1 MRIKETIDKLPG
13 GLMLA
18 PLLLGALCKTFA
30 PNAPAYFKGF
40 TQGIMTGVIPIL
52 AVWFFCMGASIKLS
66 ATGTVLRK
74 SGTLVLTKFFAAWA
88 IVLVASQFIPPEGI
102 QSGIFAGLSI
112 LAIVCA
118 VDMTN
123 GGLYAS
129 LMQTY
134 GTKEEAGAFVLI
146 SIESGPL
153 MSMIILGASGAA
165 HFEPQV
171 FVGAVLPF
179 LVGFALGNL
188 DPKLREFFAP
198 GGVLMIP
205 FFAFALGNTIDLHS
219 LLSPLAGLGVALA
232 LSVIVLTGVP
242 LIIADKLIGRGT
254 GTAGIAASSTAGA
267 AAANPVAIAAVAPQ
281 FAPAVPQ
288 ATVLVAI
295 CIVVTSIVV
304 PILTG
309 LWYRRFGR
317 GAAEQ
322 ASADSLGPALQL
334 RLCRLSRQIE
344 RATRGA
350 SAHNGERKA
359 VPALGADGLD
369 RGRAQPWLARHQF
382 EHAAYADDVRAAARR
397 VDHLALPHHIV
408 DHDRCSW
415 PGKAQSPFE
424 IGRVVGLVGVD
435 EHKVERS
442 EPLGLEL
449 GQRRERCAGSDL
461 DFVAKT
467 GVGDVSARNIGVFG
481 AHFERDEPTVV
492 RQGARQPD
500 RRIAAERADLE
511 RFARP

>member
-1 MRIKETIDKLPG
+1 VV
-13 GLMLA
+13 
-18 PLLLGALCKTFA
+18 LLR
-30 PNAPAYFKGF
+30 
-40 TQGIMTGVIPIL
+40 GIVDQ
-52 AVWFFCMGASIKLS
+52 LS

-88 IVLVASQFIPPEGI
+88 IVLVASQFIPPEGV
-102 QSGIFAGLSI
+102 QSGFFAGLSI

-134 GTKEEAGAFVLI
+134 GTKEEAGAFVLT

-219 LLSPLAGLGVALA
+219 LLSPLAGLGVVLA

-267 AAANPVAIAAVAPQ
+267 APP
-281 FAPAVPQ
+281 
-288 ATVLVAI
+288 TL
-295 CIVVTSIVV
+295 S
-304 PILTG
+304 
-309 LWYRRFGR
+309 
-317 GAAEQ
+317 
-322 ASADSLGPALQL
+322 QL
-334 RLCRLSRQIE
+334 RRSLRNLRLQCRRRRCWWRS
-344 RATRGA
+344 A
-350 SAHNGERKA
+350 S
-359 VPALGADGLD
+359 
-369 RGRAQPWLARHQF
+369 
-382 EHAAYADDVRAAARR
+382 
-397 VDHLALPHHIV
+397 
-408 DHDRCSW
+408 S
-415 PGKAQSPFE
+415 
-424 IGRVVGLVGVD
+424 
-435 EHKVERS
+435 
-442 EPLGLEL
+442 
-449 GQRRERCAGSDL
+449 
-461 DFVAKT
+461 
-467 GVGDVSARNIGVFG
+467 
-481 AHFERDEPTVV
+481 
-492 RQGARQPD
+492 
-500 RRIAAERADLE
+500 
-511 RFARP
+511 

>member
-1 MRIKETIDKLPG
+1 VRIKAFVDRVPG

-52 AVWFFCMGASIKLS
+52 AVWFFCMGSSITLR

-88 IVLVASQFIPPEGI
+88 IVLVASQFIPAEGV
-102 QSGIFAGLSI
+102 QSGFFAGLSI

-134 GTKEEAGAFVLI
+134 GTKEEAGAFVLT

-198 GGVLMIP
+198 GGQLMIP
-205 FFAFALGNTIDLHS
+205 FFAFALGNTIDLHT
-219 LLSPLAGLGVALA
+219 LLSPLAGLGVLLA

-242 LIIADKLIGRGT
+242 LVIADKLIGRGT

-267 AAANPVAIAAVAPQ
+267 AAANPTAIAAVAPQ
-281 FAPAVPQ
+281 FASVAQQ

-309 LWYRRFGR
+309 LWYRRFG
-317 GAAEQ
+317 
-322 ASADSLGPALQL
+322 
-334 RLCRLSRQIE
+334 
-344 RATRGA
+344 
-350 SAHNGERKA
+350 
-359 VPALGADGLD
+359 
-369 RGRAQPWLARHQF
+369 
-382 EHAAYADDVRAAARR
+382 
-397 VDHLALPHHIV
+397 
-408 DHDRCSW
+408 
-415 PGKAQSPFE
+415 
-424 IGRVVGLVGVD
+424 
-435 EHKVERS
+435 
-442 EPLGLEL
+442 
-449 GQRRERCAGSDL
+449 
-461 DFVAKT
+461 
-467 GVGDVSARNIGVFG
+467 
-481 AHFERDEPTVV
+481 
-492 RQGARQPD
+492 QGM
-500 RRIAAERADLE
+500 AERAGGENLTSPLPLGE
-511 RFARP
+511 GLG

>member
-1 MRIKETIDKLPG
+1 VRIKETIDRLPG

-52 AVWFFCMGASIKLS
+52 AVWFFCMGSSIKLS

-88 IVLVASQFIPPEGI
+88 IVLVASQFIPPEGV
-102 QSGIFAGLSI
+102 QSGFFAGLSI

-134 GTKEEAGAFVLI
+134 GTKEEAGAFVLT

-179 LVGFALGNL
+179 LVGFALGN
-188 DPKLREFFAP
+188 
-198 GGVLMIP
+198 
-205 FFAFALGNTIDLHS
+205 TIYLHS
-219 LLSPLAGLGVALA
+219 LLSPLAGLGVVLA
-232 LSVIVLTGVP
+232 LSVILLTGVP

-281 FAPAVPQ
+281 FAPAVQQ

-309 LWYRRFGR
+309 LWYRRFGQGMAESVR
-317 GAAEQ
+317 TDGAGPTLQ
-322 ASADSLGPALQL
+322 FHPAD
-334 RLCRLSRQIE
+334 
-344 RATRGA
+344 
-350 SAHNGERKA
+350 
-359 VPALGADGLD
+359 
-369 RGRAQPWLARHQF
+369 
-382 EHAAYADDVRAAARR
+382 
-397 VDHLALPHHIV
+397 
-408 DHDRCSW
+408 
-415 PGKAQSPFE
+415 
-424 IGRVVGLVGVD
+424 
-435 EHKVERS
+435 
-442 EPLGLEL
+442 
-449 GQRRERCAGSDL
+449 
-461 DFVAKT
+461 
-467 GVGDVSARNIGVFG
+467 
-481 AHFERDEPTVV
+481 
-492 RQGARQPD
+492 
-500 RRIAAERADLE
+500 
-511 RFARP
+511 

>member
-1 MRIKETIDKLPG
+1 
-13 GLMLA
+13 ML
-18 PLLLGALCKTFA
+18 T
-30 PNAPAYFKGF
+30 
-40 TQGIMTGVIPIL
+40 
-52 AVWFFCMGASIKLS
+52 
-66 ATGTVLRK
+66 
-74 SGTLVLTKFFAAWA
+74 
-88 IVLVASQFIPPEGI
+88 
-102 QSGIFAGLSI
+102 
-112 LAIVCA
+112 
-118 VDMTN
+118 
-123 GGLYAS
+123 
-129 LMQTY
+129 
-134 GTKEEAGAFVLI
+134 

-219 LLSPLAGLGVALA
+219 LLSPLAGLGVVLA
-232 LSVIVLTGVP
+232 LSVILLTGVP

-309 LWYRRFGR
+309 LWYRRFGQ
-317 GAAEQ
+317 GAADSVGTDSPGNLRCSSTLRM
-322 ASADSLGPALQL
+322 SAALE
-334 RLCRLSRQIE
+334 SD
-344 RATRGA
+344 GA
-350 SAHNGERKA
+350 PSTHNGEREA
-359 VPALGADGLD
+359 VPAFGADGLD

-382 EHAAYADDVRAAARR
+382 EHAAHADDVRAAARR
-397 VDHLALPHHIV
+397 LDHLALPHHIV

-415 PGKAQSPFE
+415 PGKAQGPIRDRPRCSSC
-424 IGRVVGLVGVD
+424 L
-435 EHKVERS
+435 
-442 EPLGLEL
+442 
-449 GQRRERCAGSDL
+449 RR
-461 DFVAKT
+461 
-467 GVGDVSARNIGVFG
+467 
-481 AHFERDEPTVV
+481 
-492 RQGARQPD
+492 
-500 RRIAAERADLE
+500 
-511 RFARP
+511 

>member
-1 MRIKETIDKLPG
+1 MRIKAFVDRIPG

-30 PNAPAYFKGF
+30 PGAPAYFKGF

-52 AVWFFCMGASIKLS
+52 AVWFFCMGSSIKLS

-102 QSGIFAGLSI
+102 QSGFFAGLSI

-134 GTKEEAGAFVLI
+134 GTKEEAGAFVLT

-153 MSMIILGASGAA
+153 MSMIILGASGVA

-198 GGVLMIP
+198 GGQLMIP
-205 FFAFALGNTIDLHS
+205 FFAFALGNTIDLHT
-219 LLSPLAGLGVALA
+219 LLSPLASLGVVLA

-267 AAANPVAIAAVAPQ
+267 AAANPLASAAVAPH
-281 FAPAVPQ
+281 
-288 ATVLVAI
+288 
-295 CIVVTSIVV
+295 
-304 PILTG
+304 
-309 LWYRRFGR
+309 
-317 GAAEQ
+317 
-322 ASADSLGPALQL
+322 L
-334 RLCRLSRQIE
+334 RLRRSRRRCWWRSPSSSHRLSCRSSPVSGIAVSARAWPRERRGESGFSAARLSR
-344 RATRGA
+344 
-350 SAHNGERKA
+350 
-359 VPALGADGLD
+359 LGA
-369 RGRAQPWLARHQF
+369 
-382 EHAAYADDVRAAARR
+382 
-397 VDHLALPHHIV
+397 
-408 DHDRCSW
+408 
-415 PGKAQSPFE
+415 
-424 IGRVVGLVGVD
+424 IG
-435 EHKVERS
+435 
-442 EPLGLEL
+442 
-449 GQRRERCAGSDL
+449 
-461 DFVAKT
+461 
-467 GVGDVSARNIGVFG
+467 
-481 AHFERDEPTVV
+481 
-492 RQGARQPD
+492 
-500 RRIAAERADLE
+500 
-511 RFARP
+511 

>member
-1 MRIKETIDKLPG
+1 M
-13 GLMLA
+13 
-18 PLLLGALCKTFA
+18 
-30 PNAPAYFKGF
+30 
-40 TQGIMTGVIPIL
+40 
-52 AVWFFCMGASIKLS
+52 
-66 ATGTVLRK
+66 
-74 SGTLVLTKFFAAWA
+74 LTKFFAAWA
-88 IVLVASQFIPPEGI
+88 IVLVASQFIPPEGV
-102 QSGIFAGLSI
+102 QSGFFAGLSI

-134 GTKEEAGAFVLI
+134 GTKEEAGAFVLT

-188 DPKLREFFAP
+188 DPKLRDFFAP

-219 LLSPLAGLGVALA
+219 LLSPLAGLGVVLA
-232 LSVIVLTGVP
+232 LSVILLTGVP

-281 FAPAVPQ
+281 FAPAVQQ

-309 LWYRRFGR
+309 LWYRRFGQ
-317 GAAEQ
+317 GMAEQ
-322 ASADSLGPALQL
+322 TPADNLGPALQL
-334 RLCRLSRQIE
+334 HS
-344 RATRGA
+344 
-350 SAHNGERKA
+350 
-359 VPALGADGLD
+359 
-369 RGRAQPWLARHQF
+369 
-382 EHAAYADDVRAAARR
+382 
-397 VDHLALPHHIV
+397 VD
-408 DHDRCSW
+408 
-415 PGKAQSPFE
+415 
-424 IGRVVGLVGVD
+424 
-435 EHKVERS
+435 
-442 EPLGLEL
+442 
-449 GQRRERCAGSDL
+449 
-461 DFVAKT
+461 
-467 GVGDVSARNIGVFG
+467 
-481 AHFERDEPTVV
+481 
-492 RQGARQPD
+492 
-500 RRIAAERADLE
+500 
-511 RFARP
+511 